1 MDRGLILVTGPTG
14 SGKSTTLACL
24 LECINQTRHDKV
36 ITIEDPIEFV
46 YTSKQSFV
54 SQREVGQHTPNF
66 ALALR
71 DILRQDPDVI
81 LGGGLRDYE
90 TMAAA
95 IQIADTGH
103 LGLATLQSSCAPQ
116 ALEGL

>member
-54 SQREVGQHTPNF
+54 SQREVGQHPPNF
-66 ALALR
+66 GPAPGASLRQGHHLVHPPNTRHGER
-71 DILRQDPDVI
+71 DICVI
-81 LGGGLRDYE
+81 LP
-90 TMAAA
+90 
-95 IQIADTGH
+95 H
-103 LGLATLQSSCAPQ
+103 PPLAGA
-116 ALEGL
+116 